1 MLLLLIYIHNIF
13 TSQKVN
19 AINAM
24 PTTMLVVTY
33 AMKPAIFPFCNIWK
47 LSFANVEK
55 VVNPPQNPTVR
66 NNCHELP
73 SFDVLLNNPNNN
85 PIIRQPARL
94 TNSVAHGKPLL
105 MLFMATDI
113 RYRAAPPTK
122 LPQPIIIVFFII
134 SEIISILLSQISE
147 VNVYMPPTFSS
158 RERSRAGACRYWQLQ
173 PLFLRCRRAN
183 SGYGGGDHA
192 DSSSF
197 RRTHSSRR

>member
-1 MLLLLIYIHNIF
+1 MPCKDEVDSISKGKSININNKVLPLMLLLLIYINNIF

-33 AMKPAIFPFCNIWK
+33 AMKPAILPFCNIWK

-73 SFDVLLNNPNNN
+73 SFDVLLNNPNHN

-122 LPQPIIIVFFII
+122 LPQPIIIVFYII
-134 SEIISILLSQISE
+134 SEIISIL
-147 VNVYMPPTFSS
+147 F
-158 RERSRAGACRYWQLQ
+158 C
-173 PLFLRCRRAN
+173 
-183 SGYGGGDHA
+183 YGGVSCFTYVLYIYIEDNYY
-192 DSSSF
+192 SQ
-197 RRTHSSRR
+197 